1 MTKTKIIV
9 NAGTLV
15 LLLVLIQP
23 SWVEGAENGQAEHIQ
38 QALDASY
45 LPQTGKAAVSDK
57 ATAAIHAGVPAEDV
71 EVIVARALG
80 RNADAETINRF
91 LDAGISAKQNKLPV
105 GPVLDRIEQGLSKG
119 VPPDRIAA
127 ASGQLVEKL
136 VAARPIVDALIQG
149 GVKSDRGSERDAAL
163 ASAARAFEKSISAED
178 VKGMGLAVREKGAG
192 LPLFTSTVDAATYLT
207 GRGMSSKTASQ
218 LVRHAVEKGYTQKDL
233 DGMVRQL
240 DAEMRRGTKPE
251 DAAAIMERGGMQSER
266 GMDRQ
271 GMQSDHGGGAG
282 NGMGGRGGH
291 GR

>member
-1 MTKTKIIV
+1 MTKTNSIATI
-9 NAGTLV
+9 GTLA
-15 LLLVLIQP
+15 LLVLFYPLWI
-23 SWVEGAENGQAEHIQ
+23 EGAESGQTGHIKQ
-38 QALDASY
+38 TLDASA
-45 LPQTGKAAVSDK
+45 LPQAGKVAVSAK
-57 ATAAIHAGVPAEDV
+57 ADAAIHAGVPAEDV

-91 LDAGISAKQNKLPV
+91 LDAGITAKQNNLPV

-119 VPPDRIAA
+119 VPPERIAA

-136 VAARPIVDALIQG
+136 AAAKPLVDALTQG
-149 GVKSDRGSERDAAL
+149 GVKSGPGAERDAAI
-163 ASAARAFEKSISAED
+163 ASAARALEKSIPAED
-178 VKGMGLAVREKGAG
+178 VKEMGLAVRAKGAG
-192 LPLFTSTVDAATYLT
+192 LPLFTSAVDAATYFT

-233 DGMVRQL
+233 DGMARQL
-240 DAEMRRGTKPE
+240 DAEMRRGTKPD
-251 DAAAIMERGGMQSER
+251 DAAAIMERGGMQGER

-282 NGMGGRGGH
+282 TGMGGRGGH

>member
-1 MTKTKIIV
+1 MTKTKSIV
-9 NAGTLV
+9 TIGSLV
-15 LLLVLIQP
+15 LLVLVHP
-23 SWVEGAENGQAEHIQ
+23 SWMEGAESGQTEHIKLT
-38 QALDASY
+38 LDASA
-45 LPQTGKAAVSDK
+45 LPQTGKAAVSAK
-57 ATAAIHAGVPAEDV
+57 ADAAIHAGVPAEDV

-91 LDAGISAKQNKLPV
+91 LDAGISAKQNNLPV

-119 VPPDRIAA
+119 VPPERIAA

-136 VAARPIVDALIQG
+136 AEAKPLVDALIQG
-149 GVKSDRGSERDAAL
+149 GVKSSRGVERDASI
-163 ASAARAFEKSISAED
+163 ASAARALEKAIPTED
-178 VKGMGLAVREKGAG
+178 IKEMGSAVREKEAG
-192 LPLFTSTVDAATYLT
+192 LPLFTSAVDTATYFT
-207 GRGMSSKTASQ
+207 GRGMSSKTATQ
-218 LVRHAVEKGYTQKDL
+218 LVRHAVENGYTQKDL

-251 DAAAIMERGGMQSER
+251 DAAAIMERGGMQGDR

-282 NGMGGRGGH
+282 TGMGGRGGR